1 MLCVPGFGCLVERF
15 TSAWLSLRRYAMILK
30 FIIIIWQ
37 SPTHIPYAY
46 ASCLLAIIWHGII
59 RRKLLL
65 SKLKVII
72 FAILK
77 LVAQ

>member
-1 MLCVPGFGCLVERF
+1 
-15 TSAWLSLRRYAMILK
+15 MILK